1 MRSAYLPSLPS
12 FGPVQGGGDDD
23 RDQRVARSQPLAL
36 HAQPHR
42 VRGAPVAAALMKHLH
57 GLALGAIEVLDRVLQ
72 RLEQGELSA
81 VDAIDQLLLEEYTAR
96 LAPIK
101 TLESFDF
108 TFQPSLDRHR
118 ILALAQLEFVAARA
132 RCP

>member
-1 MRSAYLPSLPS
+1 VTAVSVRI
-12 FGPVQGGGDDD
+12 
-23 RDQRVARSQPLAL
+23 RDTLVGLRMPRAL
-36 HAQPHR
+36 
-42 VRGAPVAAALMKHLH
+42 
-57 GLALGAIEVLDRVLQ
+57 EVLDRVLQ

-81 VDAIDQLLLEEYTAR
+81 LDAIDQLLLEEYTAR